1 MILKKF
7 FKFKNLSTASILFK
21 IHNNKLFVENIYLSI
36 FLENLIAIIKR
47 KSVRFTFDK
56 SNNLFK
62 AIDKNI
68 IRFYS
73 DKNRCFW
80 LYRNGI
86 SERGKLIYSTYC
98 LQKIKF
104 KEQDIVIDCGANSG
118 DLLIE
123 LNNYIKVGNYI
134 AIEPNPID
142 FEVLKL
148 NCKNQVLVNK
158 ALGNKN
164 DNLNF
169 YIATSDGDSSIIKP
183 KIYREIITVEV
194 IKLDDLI
201 KNLNIKK
208 IKLLKIEAE
217 GYEPEVLEGAL
228 GIIPICEY
236 IAIDGGYERGQN
248 QEQTFTT
255 ITNILLK
262 NNFEI
267 YDINFSW
274 YRALFK
280 NKRNLE
286 FLN

>member
-21 IHNNKLFVENIYLSI
+21 IHNNKLFAENINLSI
-36 FLENLIAIIKR
+36 LLENLIAIIKR

-86 SERGKLIYSTYC
+86 SERGKLIYNTYC

-183 KIYREIITVEV
+183 KFYKEIITVEV

-280 NKRNLE
+280 NKSNQE
-286 FLN
+286 FLI

>member
-21 IHNNKLFVENIYLSI
+21 IHNNKLFAENINLSI
-36 FLENLIAIIKR
+36 LLENLIAIIKR

-86 SERGKLIYSTYC
+86 SERGKLIYNTYC

-183 KIYREIITVEV
+183 KFYKEIITVEV

-267 YDINFSW
+267 YDINFSL

-280 NKRNLE
+280 NKRNQE
-286 FLN
+286 FLI

>member
-21 IHNNKLFVENIYLSI
+21 IHNNKLFAENINLSI
-36 FLENLIAIIKR
+36 LLENLIAIIKR

-86 SERGKLIYSTYC
+86 SERGKLIYNTYC

-183 KIYREIITVEV
+183 KFYKEIITVEV

-274 YRALFK
+274 YRALYK

>member
-21 IHNNKLFVENIYLSI
+21 IHNNKLFAENINLSI
-36 FLENLIAIIKR
+36 LLENLIAIIKR

-86 SERGKLIYSTYC
+86 SERGKLIYNTYC

-169 YIATSDGDSSIIKP
+169 YVATSDGDSSIIKP

-236 IAIDGGYERGQN
+236 IAIDGGYERGQI
-248 QEQTFTT
+248 QEQTFTNL
-255 ITNILLK
+255 TNILLK

-267 YDINFSW
+267 HDINFSW
-274 YRALFK
+274 HRALFK
-280 NKRNLE
+280 NTE
-286 FLN
+286 I